1 MIFLWIYIYGSI
13 LTITLLF
20 SIDYYS
26 CLVRQEGVVDIFEW
40 DEETKSVK
48 FDSEILKQIGR
59 LLLVFVFL
67 YPIVWISLIFDRE

>member
-26 CLVRQEGVVDIFEW
+26 CLARQEGVVDIFEW

-48 FDSEILKQIGR
+48 FDSEILKQIGW

-67 YPIVWISLIFDRE
+67 YPIVWFALIFDRE